1 MDSKDLMKSG
11 VQTVMGV
18 KDKANDDTKIT
29 TDLDNPQLDVK
40 ATIAYIFGTALQIG
54 LLVGLLWAMNALLSQ
69 LTPYLSQPW
78 MMTTAVCG
86 FFAFFTLR
94 SRLFSPLDNTRSGTR
109 YDTVKR
115 PTWSPPPLTF
125 PIVWMSIAVLR
136 VVSAYF
142 IWSATSENFVSLPLI
157 VFAIHLALGDTWNT
171 IFTVEGRLG
180 AAVPV
185 VIVGPLLSSFAV
197 AIAYWQVLPLAA
209 WIILPSC
216 LWLTIATVLV
226 ISIWQLN
233 GKEPIY
239 PLVAQSAE

>member
-1 MDSKDLMKSG
+1 MDSKNIVKSG

-18 KDKANDDTKIT
+18 EEKANDDKKIA
-29 TDLDNPQLDVK
+29 TDLENPQFDGK
-40 ATIAYIFGTALQIG
+40 ATVNYILGTALQIG
-54 LLVGLLWAMNALLSQ
+54 LLVALLWGMNFLLPQ
-69 LTPYLSQPW
+69 VTQYFSQPW
-78 MMTTAVCG
+78 MTVTAVCG

-94 SRLFSPLDNTRSGTR
+94 SRLFSPLDNTRSGRR
-109 YDTVKR
+109 YDSVQR
-115 PTWSPPPLTF
+115 PTWSPPPLAF

-136 VVSAYF
+136 VVSAYY
-142 IWSATSENFVSLPLI
+142 IWLATSENFLSLPLI
-157 VFAIHLALGDTWNT
+157 IYAIHLALGDTWNT

-185 VIVGPLLSSFAV
+185 VIMGPLLSSFAV

-216 LWLTIATVLV
+216 LWLTVATVLV

-233 GKEPIY
+233 GQEPLY